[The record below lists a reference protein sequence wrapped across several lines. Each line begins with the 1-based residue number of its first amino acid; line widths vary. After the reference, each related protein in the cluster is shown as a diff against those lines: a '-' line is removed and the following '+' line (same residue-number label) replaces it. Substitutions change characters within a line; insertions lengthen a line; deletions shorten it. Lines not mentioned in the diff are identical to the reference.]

1 MDIGSIRHP
10 KRRALWR
17 NAAFIA
23 LLTLLIA
30 TVAGS
35 HARADGPVATPD
47 GVFVTGDTTGLNVSA
62 VEPGLTVDL
71 YEIADSVADPVALSD
86 PPPGNFK
93 HTLWGYE
100 ASLGGA
106 RLLQYTILPGVVP
119 GPSCVPIHA
128 AGLTVSGNGRGVAF
142 DPLDGNL
149 WNTHLASGF
158 IGDGF
163 IHKNTPPS
171 DGCKPVISIPFG
183 DGPGGAIQDDIG
195 ALDVDEG
202 SMHIWAAGYKPV
214 RVGTVFRSYIYLVN
228 RNNGKIIQSCWLPFR
243 GGGVGN
249 DTLAAFR
256 NTTLPGSS
264 KYLLTD
270 AGELTTVPNTLA
282 LIDQADCHGGQ
293 MVTPIME
300 FAKATPMSG
309 IDFEWPGL
317 LAANLSSLFNNGDQ
331 PFTTP
336 TLVGAWGNT
345 FEMEDISLCGFRA
358 AFGGDGN
365 DMCTLP

>member
-1 MDIGSIRHP
+1 MDVGSIRHP

-35 HARADGPVATPD
+35 HARADGPVATPY

-128 AGLTVSGNGRGVAF
+128 AGLTVSG
-142 DPLDGNL
+142 
-149 WNTHLASGF
+149 TH
-158 IGDGF
+158 
-163 IHKNTPPS
+163 T
-171 DGCKPVISIPFG
+171 
-183 DGPGGAIQDDIG
+183 
-195 ALDVDEG
+195 
-202 SMHIWAAGYKPV
+202 
-214 RVGTVFRSYIYLVN
+214 
-228 RNNGKIIQSCWLPFR
+228 WLP
-243 GGGVGN
+243 
-249 DTLAAFR
+249 A
-256 NTTLPGSS
+256 SS
-264 KYLLTD
+264 AMDSFTRTHRHRTD
-270 AGELTTVPNTLA
+270 ASRSEEHTSELQSHS
-282 LIDQADCHGGQ
+282 D
-293 MVTPIME
+293 
-300 FAKATPMSG
+300 
-309 IDFEWPGL
+309 
-317 LAANLSSLFNNGDQ
+317 
-331 PFTTP
+331 
-336 TLVGAWGNT
+336 
-345 FEMEDISLCGFRA
+345 
-358 AFGGDGN
+358 
-365 DMCTLP
+365 

>member
-1 MDIGSIRHP
+1 MDVGSIRHP

-128 AGLTVSGNGRGVAF
+128 AGLTVSGNGRGV
-142 DPLDGNL
+142 
-149 WNTHLASGF
+149 
-158 IGDGF
+158 
-163 IHKNTPPS
+163 
-171 DGCKPVISIPFG
+171 
-183 DGPGGAIQDDIG
+183 
-195 ALDVDEG
+195 
-202 SMHIWAAGYKPV
+202 
-214 RVGTVFRSYIYLVN
+214 GT
-228 RNNGKIIQSCWLPFR
+228 
-243 GGGVGN
+243 

-317 LAANLSSLFNNGDQ
+317 LAANLSSLFNNGDK
-331 PFTTP
+331 PFTTL
-336 TLVGAWGNT
+336 TLVCAWGNT
-345 FEMEDISLCGFRA
+345 FELEDISLCGFVVA
-358 AFGGDGN
+358 LGGDGN
-365 DMCTLP
+365 DMCTVR